1 MDGFGYDGMEDEDH
15 VSIVA
20 MSIVQFITPFFNNTY
35 LLCHMRSKQDHIN
48 MVIDIIEDQ
57 VLHSNSTN

>member
-20 MSIVQFITPFFNNTY
+20 MSIVQFITPFFNNAY

-48 MVIDIIEDQ
+48 MAIDLSGD
-57 VLHSNSTN
+57 